1 MEHYITEIWID
12 TLRHLSDITI
22 SLNEKKRQHLM
33 ITGKNG
39 SGKTSLLLAIQKYLR
54 AINNGEL
61 KALTLVYIPW
71 LKKVEEKIEHAEAE
85 SEKQKIEKESELNMN
100 LIQKYQDGVRIRFNV
115 DSNSTLDELYKEGD
129 FITAFF
135 PAHRKTQIVRAQ
147 GVEDIRLNNSYTM
160 EEEPGNL
167 LLKYMVHLKTQQA
180 YAKNEGDMETAEK
193 IQKWFERFEGAL
205 RTLLDDDSL
214 FLEYDYKEYDFK
226 SYLQNTACPCYCR
239 GIL

>member
-1 MEHYITEIWID
+1 
-12 TLRHLSDITI
+12 
-22 SLNEKKRQHLM
+22 
-33 ITGKNG
+33 
-39 SGKTSLLLAIQKYLR
+39 
-54 AINNGEL
+54 
-61 KALTLVYIPW
+61 
-71 LKKVEEKIEHAEAE
+71 EEKIEHAEAE

-100 LIQKYQDGVRIRFNV
+100 LIRKYQDGVRIRFNV

-180 YAKNEGDMETAEK
+180 YAKNEGDM
-193 IQKWFERFEGAL
+193 
-205 RTLLDDDSL
+205 
-214 FLEYDYKEYDFK
+214 
-226 SYLQNTACPCYCR
+226 
-239 GIL
+239 